1 MTHQE
6 KQTIKELLIDFVR
19 RYRSQK
25 QAAKMLKNVSEA
37 TVINIIKADWG
48 SVSDDMWRN
57 VGKQV
62 GWRIADWNLAETR
75 DLRTLVTYFEDAKT
89 YGNVF
94 AITGPAGSGKTAVAD
109 WMVNNRKNVYHIVC
123 AEYWNR
129 KMFLR
134 KILQALG
141 RDDSSYSTA
150 ELMDEITDTLM
161 KQDSPLLIL
170 DEADK
175 LTDHVL
181 YFFITLYNVLAGKC
195 GIVLLATEYLEKRI
209 RNGYRLRKKGY
220 AEIFSRVGRRFI
232 GLPGSNKKEVAAICK
247 ANGVTDTLTINSIYN
262 DYDGDLRRVE
272 RMVHKMRVSQD
283 VVREDTKHGEYEQ
296 LNELFTAVN

>member
-6 KQTIKELLIDFVR
+6 KQTIKTLLTEFIE
-19 RYRSQK
+19 RYPSQK
-25 QAAKMLKNVSEA
+25 QATRMLKNVSEA
-37 TVINIIKADWG
+37 TVINIVKDKWD
-48 SVSDDMWRN
+48 SVSEDMWRN

-62 GWRIADWNLAETR
+62 GWKVADWNLAETR

-94 AITGPAGSGKTAVAD
+94 AISGPSGSGKTAVAD
-109 WMVNNRKNVYHIVC
+109 WMVNNRPNVYHVVC

-150 ELMDEITDTLM
+150 EQMDAITDTLM
-161 KQDSPLLIL
+161 KQDCPLLIL

-181 YFFITLYNVLAGKC
+181 YFFITLYNVLEGKC
-195 GIVLLATEYLEKRI
+195 GIVLLATDFLEKRVL
-209 RNGYRLRKKGY
+209 RGVRLRRKGY

-232 GLPGSNKKEVAAICK
+232 ALPGSNKREVSAICK
-247 ANGVTDTLTINSIYN
+247 ANGIDDMIAINSIYN
-262 DYDGDLRRVE
+262 EYDGDLRRVK
-272 RMVHKMRVSQD
+272 RMVHKIAISAPTI
-283 VVREDTKHGEYEQ
+283 ENEKH
-296 LNELFTAVN
+296 ELITIVE